1 MLTKADLK
9 EIQKIVE
16 VVTKRIIREEIEAEI
31 EVLKDELQSD
41 IKMAQIRIQGD
52 VRELTDKIKNLEIQI
67 RKPRKDL
74 KTTTDFLD
82 KEGLITVKR
91 VRRIWR
97 GTRSGTFNLISKHL
111 TPLLRSKVFNIYT
124 LFKLV

>member
-1 MLTKADLK
+1 MLTKVDLK

-16 VVTKRIIREEIEAEI
+16 IVTKRTTREEIEAEI

-52 VRELTDKIKNLEIQI
+52 VRELADRIKNLEIQI
-67 RKPRKDL
+67 RKLRNDL

-82 KEGLITVKR
+82 KEGLMTIKR
-91 VRRIWR
+91 VRRIEEE
-97 GTRSGTFNLISKHL
+97 LHL
-111 TPLLRSKVFNIYT
+111 EPLT
-124 LFKLV
+124 